1 MGGVCSGGG
10 ASPQGSADRFPRSPN
25 FNGVFKRGSS
35 CFKDKRFVSSDD
47 SDSDGSDFSF
57 GGENGRKFDCVDLLL
72 CSPFEQKISSSKK
85 NKTVNNKKVSKSS
98 SSDGIVGQEQTGE
111 VLDPTAGIMPRFRS
125 SSTYVRG
132 TSSRVNDVCILAFEI
147 ASTITKGANLLRSL
161 SKENMLFLK
170 QRVLQSDGVQRL
182 VSSDM
187 EELLTIAAADKRWQ
201 EKLEL
206 IISSL
211 SWMHIHSGH
220 NSLHL
225 FDFYREE
232 FATFLREIVRFGNL
246 CKASEWHNLGPYFQ
260 KLDLD
265 VITYK
270 RSKEEAQLTMEEL
283 VSLAQNTSELY
294 HELHTL
300 NKFEQD
306 HRRRLEEVESLQLI
320 GKEDSLMLL
329 NIELNHQKKL
339 VRNLKKKS
347 LWSKDLE
354 QVMEKLVEAVKLI
367 HQEISEAFSNNLSTG
382 VSSGPNHNSQRLG
395 ESGLVLHYANIIN
408 QIESISC
415 LVSHPNSLPPNTRDT
430 LYQGLPPTVKA
441 RLRSHLQLIDPM
453 QFTELQI
460 RAEMEKTLSWLVPL
474 ASNTT
479 KAHQGF
485 GSVGEWANTCNSL
498 NKRTHVQNNSM
509 RLQTLYHA
517 DKEKTELCILELVT
531 WLHHLISRIRQRY
544 YGIKPLMPVRSSKPK
559 KNLVLRLEIQQE
571 SKHGINANSI
581 ADTPPSTSST
591 ITRVEKIHQLPKQDQ
606 SLLQHAGMKTIPNPG
621 ISKSQDLSTMAKGK
635 MKAEEMRQT
644 RMSQSCDQTP
654 TSSRDELMMMRL
666 TQDLESTITRTN
678 TKGKVHPL
686 NQQDNETT

>member
-10 ASPQGSADRFPRSPN
+10 ASPQGSPDRFPRSPN
-25 FNGVFKRGSS
+25 FNGMFKRGN
-35 CFKDKRFVSSDD
+35 CFKDKRFATSDD

-57 GGENGRKFDCVDLLL
+57 GGQNGRKFDCVDLLL
-72 CSPFEQKISSSKK
+72 CSPQKISAR
-85 NKTVNNKKVSKSS
+85 NDKTVTKKKVSKSV
-98 SSDGIVGQEQTGE
+98 SSDGIVVQEQTGE
-111 VLDPTAGIMPRFRS
+111 ALDTAARTVPRMRS

-132 TSSRVNDVCILAFEI
+132 TSSRENDVCIHAFEI
-147 ASTITKGANLLRSL
+147 ASTITKGANILKSL
-161 SKENMLFLK
+161 SKENMQCLK
-170 QRVLQSDGVQRL
+170 QRILQSDGVQRL
-182 VSSDM
+182 VSTDM
-187 EELLTIAAADKRWQ
+187 EVLLAIAAADKR
-201 EKLEL
+201 
-206 IISSL
+206 
-211 SWMHIHSGH
+211 
-220 NSLHL
+220 
-225 FDFYREE
+225 EE
-232 FATFLREIVRFGNL
+232 FASFLRAIVRFGNL
-246 CKASEWHNLGPYFQ
+246 CKAPEWHNLGPYFQ

-265 VITYK
+265 GITYK
-270 RSKEEAQLTMEEL
+270 KSKEEAESTMEEL
-283 VSLAQNTSELY
+283 VSLAQSTSELY

-320 GKEDSLMLL
+320 GKEDSLNLL

-354 QVMEKLVEAVKLI
+354 EVMEKLVEVVKLI
-367 HQEISEAFSNNLSTG
+367 HQEISEAFGNNYI
-382 VSSGPNHNSQRLG
+382 SSGPNQNTQRLG
-395 ESGLVLHYANIIN
+395 QSGLVLHYANIIN

-441 RLRSHLQLIDPM
+441 GLRSHLQLVDPM
-453 QFTELQI
+453 KFTELQI

-485 GSVGEWANTCNSL
+485 GSVGEWANTCNSF
-498 NKRTHVQNNSM
+498 NKRPNVQNNST

-517 DKEKTELCILELVT
+517 DKERTELCILELVT

-559 KNLVLRLEIQQE
+559 KNLVLRLEIKQDQPA
-571 SKHGINANSI
+571 SNAHPI

-591 ITRVEKIHQLPKQDQ
+591 ITRIEKIHQLPKQDQ
-606 SLLQHAGMKTIPNPG
+606 SLLQHAGMKTIQNPG

-635 MKAEEMRQT
+635 MKVEEMRQT

-666 TQDLESTITRTN
+666 TQDLESTISRTN
-678 TKGKVHPL
+678 TNGKVHPL
-686 NQQDNETT
+686 NQRDNETP

>member
-1 MGGVCSGGG
+1 MGGVCSGR
-10 ASPQGSADRFPRSPN
+10 ASLESSEDRFPRSPN

-35 CFKDKRFVSSDD
+35 CFKDKSFATSDD

-57 GGENGRKFDCVDLLL
+57 GGKNGRKFDCVDLLL

-85 NKTVNNKKVSKSS
+85 DNKTVTNKKVSKSS

-111 VLDPTAGIMPRFRS
+111 VLDPTAGIMQRFRS
-125 SSTYVRG
+125 SSTYVLG
-132 TSSRVNDVCILAFEI
+132 TSSRGNDVCILAFEI
-147 ASTITKGANLLRSL
+147 ASTITKGANILRSL
-161 SKENMLFLK
+161 SKENMLLFK
-170 QRVLQSDGVQRL
+170 QRILQSDGVQRL
-182 VSSDM
+182 VSTNM
-187 EELLTIAAADKRWQ
+187 EELLTIAAADK
-201 EKLEL
+201 
-206 IISSL
+206 
-211 SWMHIHSGH
+211 
-220 NSLHL
+220 
-225 FDFYREE
+225 REE
-232 FATFLREIVRFGNL
+232 FATFLREIVRFGSL

-270 RSKEEAQLTMEEL
+270 GTKEEAQLTMEEL
-283 VSLAQNTSELY
+283 VTLAQNTSELY

-320 GKEDSLMLL
+320 GKGDSLMLL

-354 QVMEKLVEAVKLI
+354 QVMEKLIEVVKLI
-367 HQEISEAFSNNLSTG
+367 HQEISEAFGNNLSTG
-382 VSSGPNHNSQRLG
+382 VSCRPNQNSQSLG
-395 ESGLVLHYANIIN
+395 DSGLVLHYANIIN

-430 LYQGLPPTVKA
+430 LYQNLPPTVKA
-441 RLRSHLQLIDPM
+441 GLRSHLQLIDPM

-460 RAEMEKTLSWLVPL
+460 RAEMERTLSWLVPL
-474 ASNTT
+474 ASSTT

-485 GSVGEWANTCNSL
+485 GSVGEWANACNSF
-498 NKRTHVQNNSM
+498 NKRTNVQNNST

-544 YGIKPLMPVRSSKPK
+544 YGIKPLWPVRSSKPK
-559 KNLVLRLEIQQE
+559 KDLVLQLQIQQDE
-571 SKHGINANSI
+571 PDSNAHSI
-581 ADTPPSTSST
+581 ADTPPPSTST
-591 ITRVEKIHQLPKQDQ
+591 ITRIGKIHQLPKQDQ
-606 SLLQHAGMKTIPNPG
+606 DLLQHVCMKTIPNPG
-621 ISKSQDLSTMAKGK
+621 ISKSQELSTTAKGK

-654 TSSRDELMMMRL
+654 SSSRDELMMMSL
-666 TQDLESTITRTN
+666 TQDLESTISRSN

>member
-35 CFKDKRFVSSDD
+35 CFKDKRFVSSDE

-72 CSPFEQKISSSKK
+72 CSPFEQKISVSKK

-132 TSSRVNDVCILAFEI
+132 TSSRGNDVCILAFEI

-182 VSSDM
+182 VSTEM
-187 EELLTIAAADKRWQ
+187 GELLTIAAADK
-201 EKLEL
+201 
-206 IISSL
+206 
-211 SWMHIHSGH
+211 
-220 NSLHL
+220 
-225 FDFYREE
+225 REE

-270 RSKEEAQLTMEEL
+270 KSKEEAQLTMEEL

-354 QVMEKLVEAVKLI
+354 EVTEKLVEAVKLI
-367 HQEISEAFSNNLSTG
+367 HQEISEAFGNNLSTG
-382 VSSGPNHNSQRLG
+382 VSSGPNQNSQRLG

-430 LYQGLPPTVKA
+430 LYQGLPPNVKA

-559 KNLVLRLEIQQE
+559 KNLVLRLEIQPD
-571 SKHGINANSI
+571 SNVHSI
-581 ADTPPSTSST
+581 ADTPPSTST
-591 ITRVEKIHQLPKQDQ
+591 ITRIEKIHQLPKQDQ
-606 SLLQHAGMKTIPNPG
+606 SLLQHAGMKTISNPG

-635 MKAEEMRQT
+635 MKAGEIRQT

>member
-10 ASPQGSADRFPRSPN
+10 ASPQGSPDRFPRSPN
-25 FNGVFKRGSS
+25 FNGVFKRGN
-35 CFKDKRFVSSDD
+35 CFKDKRFASSDD

-57 GGENGRKFDCVDLLL
+57 GGQNGRKFDCVDLLL
-72 CSPFEQKISSSKK
+72 CSPQKKISSR
-85 NKTVNNKKVSKSS
+85 NDKTVTKKKVSKSA
-98 SSDGIVGQEQTGE
+98 SSDAVVVHEQTGE
-111 VLDPTAGIMPRFRS
+111 ALDTAAGTVTRMRS

-132 TSSRVNDVCILAFEI
+132 TSSRENDVCIHAFEI
-147 ASTITKGANLLRSL
+147 ASTITKGANILKSL
-161 SKENMLFLK
+161 SKENMQYLK
-170 QRVLQSDGVQRL
+170 QRILQSDGVQRL
-182 VSSDM
+182 VSTDM
-187 EELLTIAAADKRWQ
+187 EELLAIAAADKR
-201 EKLEL
+201 
-206 IISSL
+206 
-211 SWMHIHSGH
+211 
-220 NSLHL
+220 
-225 FDFYREE
+225 EE
-232 FATFLREIVRFGNL
+232 FASFLRAIVRFGNL
-246 CKASEWHNLGPYFQ
+246 CKAQEWHNLGPYFQ

-265 VITYK
+265 GITYK
-270 RSKEEAQLTMEEL
+270 KSKEEAESTMEEL
-283 VSLAQNTSELY
+283 VSLAQSTSELY

-320 GKEDSLMLL
+320 GKEDSLNLL

-354 QVMEKLVEAVKLI
+354 EVMEKLVEVVKLI
-367 HQEISEAFSNNLSTG
+367 HQEISEAFGNTCI
-382 VSSGPNHNSQRLG
+382 SSGPKQNSQRLG
-395 ESGLVLHYANIIN
+395 QSGLVLHYANIIN

-430 LYQGLPPTVKA
+430 LYQGLPPNVKA
-441 RLRSHLQLIDPM
+441 GLRSHLQLVDPM
-453 QFTELQI
+453 KFTELQI
-460 RAEMEKTLSWLVPL
+460 RAEMEKYLSWLVPL

-485 GSVGEWANTCNSL
+485 GSVGEWANTCNSF
-498 NKRTHVQNNSM
+498 NKRPNVQNNSM

-559 KNLVLRLEIQQE
+559 KNLVLRLEIQQDQPG
-571 SKHGINANSI
+571 SNANSI
-581 ADTPPSTSST
+581 ADAPPSTST
-591 ITRVEKIHQLPKQDQ
+591 NTRTEKIHQLPKQDQ
-606 SLLQHAGMKTIPNPG
+606 SLLQHAAMKTISNPG

-635 MKAEEMRQT
+635 MKAEEIRQT

-666 TQDLESTITRTN
+666 TQDLESTISRTN
-678 TKGKVHPL
+678 TNGKVHPL
-686 NQQDNETT
+686 NQQDNETP

>member
-10 ASPQGSADRFPRSPN
+10 ASPQGSPDRFPRSPN
-25 FNGVFKRGSS
+25 FNGVFKRGN
-35 CFKDKRFVSSDD
+35 CFKDKRFASSDD

-57 GGENGRKFDCVDLLL
+57 GGQNGRKFDCVDLLL
-72 CSPFEQKISSSKK
+72 CSPQKISARKD
-85 NKTVNNKKVSKSS
+85 KTVNNKKVSKSV
-98 SSDGIVGQEQTGE
+98 SSDGVVVQEQTGE
-111 VLDPTAGIMPRFRS
+111 ALDTAAGTVPRMRS
-125 SSTYVRG
+125 GSTYVRG
-132 TSSRVNDVCILAFEI
+132 TSSRENDVCIHAFEI
-147 ASTITKGANLLRSL
+147 ASTITKGANILKSL
-161 SKENMLFLK
+161 SKENMQYLK
-170 QRVLQSDGVQRL
+170 QRILQSDGVQRL
-182 VSSDM
+182 VSTDM
-187 EELLTIAAADKRWQ
+187 EVLLAIAAADKR
-201 EKLEL
+201 
-206 IISSL
+206 
-211 SWMHIHSGH
+211 
-220 NSLHL
+220 
-225 FDFYREE
+225 EE
-232 FATFLREIVRFGNL
+232 FASFLRAIVRFGNL
-246 CKASEWHNLGPYFQ
+246 CKAPEWHNLGPYFQ

-265 VITYK
+265 GITYK
-270 RSKEEAQLTMEEL
+270 KSKEEAESTMEEL
-283 VSLAQNTSELY
+283 VSLAQSTSELY

-320 GKEDSLMLL
+320 GKEDSLRLL
-329 NIELNHQKKL
+329 NMELNHQKKL

-354 QVMEKLVEAVKLI
+354 EVMEKLVEVVKLI
-367 HQEISEAFSNNLSTG
+367 HQEISEAFGNTSSTG
-382 VSSGPNHNSQRLG
+382 ISSGPNQNSHRLG
-395 ESGLVLHYANIIN
+395 QSGLVLHYANIIN

-430 LYQGLPPTVKA
+430 LYQGLPPNVKA
-441 RLRSHLQLIDPM
+441 GLRSHLQLVDPM
-453 QFTELQI
+453 KFTELQI

-485 GSVGEWANTCNSL
+485 GSVGEWANTCNTF
-498 NKRTHVQNNSM
+498 NKRPNIQNNST

-559 KNLVLRLEIQQE
+559 KNLVLRLRIQQDQPG
-571 SKHGINANSI
+571 SNASSI
-581 ADTPPSTSST
+581 ADAPPSTST
-591 ITRVEKIHQLPKQDQ
+591 NTRIEKIHQLPKQDQ
-606 SLLQHAGMKTIPNPG
+606 SLLQHAGMKTISNPG

-635 MKAEEMRQT
+635 MKVEEMRQT

-666 TQDLESTITRTN
+666 TQDLESTIARTN
-678 TKGKVHPL
+678 TNGKVHPL
-686 NQQDNETT
+686 NQQDNETP

>member
-1 MGGVCSGGG
+1 MGGVCSGR
-10 ASPQGSADRFPRSPN
+10 ASIEGSENRFPRSPN
-25 FNGVFKRGSS
+25 FNGVLFKRRGN
-35 CFKDKRFVSSDD
+35 CFKDKSFASSDD

-57 GGENGRKFDCVDLLL
+57 GGKNGRKFDCVDLLL
-72 CSPFEQKISSSKK
+72 CSPFEQKISSSNKD
-85 NKTVNNKKVSKSS
+85 KTVTNKKVSKSS
-98 SSDGIVGQEQTGE
+98 SWDQIVGQEQNGE

-132 TSSRVNDVCILAFEI
+132 TSSRGNDVCILAFEI
-147 ASTITKGANLLRSL
+147 ASTITNGANILRSL
-161 SKENMLFLK
+161 SKENMLFFK
-170 QRVLQSDGVQRL
+170 QRILQSDGVQRL
-182 VSSDM
+182 VSTDM
-187 EELLTIAAADKRWQ
+187 EELLTIAAADK
-201 EKLEL
+201 
-206 IISSL
+206 
-211 SWMHIHSGH
+211 
-220 NSLHL
+220 
-225 FDFYREE
+225 REE

-283 VSLAQNTSELY
+283 VSLAQSTSELY

-382 VSSGPNHNSQRLG
+382 ISSRPNQNSQRLG
-395 ESGLVLHYANIIN
+395 KSGLVLHYANIIN

-430 LYQGLPPTVKA
+430 LYQGLPPNVKA
-441 RLRSHLQLIDPM
+441 GLRSHLQLIDPM

-474 ASNTT
+474 ASSTT

-485 GSVGEWANTCNSL
+485 GSVGEWANTCSSF
-498 NKRTHVQNNSM
+498 NKRTNVQNNST

-544 YGIKPLMPVRSSKPK
+544 YGIKPLRPVRSSKPK
-559 KNLVLRLEIQQE
+559 KDLVSRLQIQQDEPE
-571 SKHGINANSI
+571 SNAHSI
-581 ADTPPSTSST
+581 ADTPPSTST
-591 ITRVEKIHQLPKQDQ
+591 ITRIEKIHQLPKQDQ
-606 SLLQHAGMKTIPNPG
+606 NLLQHVCMKISNPG
-621 ISKSQDLSTMAKGK
+621 ISKSQELSTTAKGK
-635 MKAEEMRQT
+635 KKAEEIRQT

-654 TSSRDELMMMRL
+654 SSSRDELMMMSL
-666 TQDLESTITRTN
+666 TQDLDSTITRSN